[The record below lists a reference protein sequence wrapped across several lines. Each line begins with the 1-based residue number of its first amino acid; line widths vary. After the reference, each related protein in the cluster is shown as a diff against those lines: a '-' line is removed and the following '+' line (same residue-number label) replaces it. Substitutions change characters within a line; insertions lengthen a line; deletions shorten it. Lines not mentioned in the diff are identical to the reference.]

1 MLKKSKD
8 RIKKD
13 LRDSLMSE
21 KEIRKIIVF
30 GSFLVSEEPNDVDV
44 AIFQDSNETYVD
56 LAMRYRR
63 LTRNISRI
71 IPVEIIPIR
80 HEAPNNFFL
89 RRLKQVNSF
98 MKDETKAWL

>member
-1 MLKKSKD
+1 M
-8 RIKKD
+8 KKD

-89 RRLKQVNSF
+89 TQI
-98 MKDETKAWL
+98 KAGELIYER

>member
-80 HEAPNNFFL
+80 HEAPNINF
-89 RRLKQVNSF
+89 
-98 MKDETKAWL
+98 